1 MKQIPTWEAPK
12 TSRVYLHPYGSQR
25 LVTVYP
31 DLKITDLDLI
41 DKGWHYN
48 QAAFGVHTLFGTEP
62 TEADMELTQWQ
73 RPEGGIPVYTLYNV
87 DP

>member
-12 TSRVYLHPYGSQR
+12 TSRVYLHPYGSGR

-31 DLKITDLDLI
+31 DMKITDLDLI

-48 QAAFGVHTLFGTEP
+48 QAGFGVHTLFGTEP
-62 TEADMELTQWQ
+62 TEADLEMTQ
-73 RPEGGIPVYTLYNV
+73 
-87 DP
+87 